1 MADWDD
7 KYPSLLGLVPP
18 RAPRQHC
25 RGDLPNCNCAD
36 ADVDDGEIEYI
47 TGDEPKYANTWQAL
61 AWSAVIILGSGV
73 VLLSL
78 ILHTIDIMRWLFT

>member
-7 KYPSLLGLVPP
+7 KYPSLLTLMTP
-18 RAPRQHC
+18 RAPREHC
-25 RGDLPNCNCAD
+25 SMPGCYC
-36 ADVDDGEIEYI
+36 
-47 TGDEPKYANTWQAL
+47 DEPEHEEPHTEVPWRAL
-61 AWSAVIILGSGV
+61 LWCGVIILGSGV